1 MFCWKLNLWGK
12 KNPIVFA
19 LLRYPAKNRLH
30 NVSSQPGFYKDTGRA
45 RSLPL
50 RTVYVMSFVSN
61 ILAVTGS
68 RESPVGKLLHSA
80 VIAPPG
86 EQSRVKQMLLKKT
99 LCISLRMMR

>member
-1 MFCWKLNLWGK
+1 M
-12 KNPIVFA
+12 FA

-30 NVSSQPGFYKDTGRA
+30 NVSSQPAFYKDMGRA

-61 ILAVTGS
+61 ILAWTAVTGS